1 MDSDGAGWSPRD
13 DESETRD
20 GEQEQRSPAPSQPS
34 QGTQTNL
41 SAARGHA
48 TLLMPFCELEPLHQ
62 QMCINILYISCT
74 SRSVQN
80 IEDFGG
86 SVGQQL
92 SGFRGH
98 PYHGS

>member
-1 MDSDGAGWSPRD
+1 MDSDGEGWSPRD

-48 TLLMPFCELEPLHQ
+48 TLLMPFCELEPLH
-62 QMCINILYISCT
+62 CT
-74 SRSVQN
+74 YFTTC
-80 IEDFGG
+80 DFESSFDKQGKMH
-86 SVGQQL
+86 S
-92 SGFRGH
+92 S
-98 PYHGS
+98 